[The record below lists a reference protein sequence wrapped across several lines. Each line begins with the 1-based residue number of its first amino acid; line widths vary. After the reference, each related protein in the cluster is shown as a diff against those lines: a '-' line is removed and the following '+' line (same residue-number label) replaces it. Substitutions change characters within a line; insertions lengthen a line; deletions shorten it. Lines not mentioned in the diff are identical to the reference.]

1 MEESILQSVLL
12 LALVS
17 FTIYVTFHFYNNQR
31 RRRPV
36 FTPPSPPAL
45 PVIGHLHLLTDMP
58 HHTFTQLAHKLGPI
72 IHLQLGQVPTVIISS
87 PQLAELILKTHDHI
101 FASRPQLIAAQ
112 YLSFGCSDITF
123 SPYGPYWRQARKIC
137 VTELLS
143 SKRVNSFQIIR
154 NEETNRMLRMISTHS
169 HSEAGELDMSQVF
182 FALANDILCRV
193 AFGKRFIDHELK
205 EKKDLVSV
213 LTETQALLAGFCLGD
228 FFPDWEWVN
237 SVSGMKRRLMKN
249 LKDLRA
255 VCEEIIQEHVERKG
269 ENSDASSDLVDVL
282 LKVQKRDDLQVPIT
296 DDNLKA
302 LILDMFVAG
311 TDTSAATL
319 EWTMTELARHPS
331 VLEKAQ
337 AEVREIAGNKGKVEE
352 SDLQHL
358 HYMKA
363 VIKETMR
370 LHPPVPLLV
379 PRESMEKCTILDYEI
394 PAKTRILINTYAI
407 GMDPESWTNPLD
419 YNPGRFLE
427 EDVDFRGSQDFRFL
441 PFGGGR
447 RGCPGY
453 ALGLATIELS
463 LARLLYH
470 FDWKLPAGVAAQD
483 VDLSEIFGL
492 ATRKKVALKL
502 VPTINRLYV
511 SEEEEDLQ
519 SATL

>member
-1 MEESILQSVLL
+1 MEASILQLL
-12 LALVS
+12 LLLS
-17 FTIYVTFHFYNNQR
+17 LTSCTILFYKIRGR
-31 RRRPV
+31 RRWRR
-36 FTPPSPPAL
+36 PPSL
-45 PVIGHLHLLTDMP
+45 PIIGHLHLLTDMP
-58 HHTFTQLAHKLGPI
+58 HHTFFHLSQKLGPI
-72 IHLQLGQVPTVIISS
+72 IHLQLGQIPTLIISS
-87 PQLAELILKTHDHI
+87 PRLAELILKTNDHI
-101 FASRPQLIAAQ
+101 FCSRPQIIAAQ

-143 SKRVNSFQIIR
+143 SKRVNSFQFIR
-154 NEETNRMLRMISTHS
+154 NEEINRMIQLILS
-169 HSEAGELDMSQVF
+169 HSDSELSSELDLSQVF

-193 AFGKRFIDHELK
+193 AFGKRFIDDRLK
-205 EKKDLVSV
+205 DRDLVSV

-237 SVSGMKRRLMKN
+237 WLSGMKKRLMNN
-249 LKDLRA
+249 LKDLRE
-255 VCEEIIQEHVERKG
+255 VCDEIIDEHLMKKRDDDQNGDGSE
-269 ENSDASSDLVDVL
+269 DFVDVL
-282 LKVQKRDDLQVPIT
+282 LRVQKRDDLQVPIT

-331 VLEKAQ
+331 VMKKAQ
-337 AEVREIAGNKGKVEE
+337 DEVREIAANKGKVEE
-352 SDLQHL
+352 FDLQHL

-379 PRESMEKCTILDYEI
+379 PRESIEKCTLDDYEI
-394 PAKTRILINTYAI
+394 PAKTRVLINTYAI
-407 GMDPESWTNPLD
+407 GRDPEYWNNPLD
-419 YNPGRFLE
+419 YNPERFME
-427 EDVDFRGSQDFRFL
+427 KDIDFRGQDFKFL

-470 FDWKLPAGVAAQD
+470 FDWKLPTGVEAQD
-483 VDLSEIFGL
+483 VNLSEIFGL
-492 ATRKKVALKL
+492 ATRKRVALKL
-502 VPTINRLYV
+502 VPTINKLYLL
-511 SEEEEDLQ
+511 SD
-519 SATL
+519 